1 MSKMLVELANLYRQL
16 IYIWDKGVESG
27 GGCRAGAEPRGSY
40 MPESTEAIC
49 AISFHLSAARHQWA
63 KMGGADM

>member
-1 MSKMLVELANLYRQL
+1 MSKMLVELGNLYRQL
-16 IYIWDKGVESG
+16 IYIWDKGVESWRGVQGRG
-27 GGCRAGAEPRGSY
+27 GAKGSNT
-40 MPESTEAIC
+40 PESTEAIC